1 MANALLLELGDV
13 VGGIFTILTCLISMI
28 SIWKHLIHVPHTS
41 MNRYC
46 VRILLLPPVFSLSSW
61 AGLRYPRQAIFF
73 EILRNLYEA
82 VVLATF
88 VQLLLTYL
96 NGPVR
101 LARRLADKAVGAIA
115 HPPPMSLCFKPW
127 DGALLVRHT
136 VLGTLQYAP
145 TMTLVSFAASV
156 AWLFPAPCDAGPVAP
171 PAANGTGNV
180 SAAPPMLPLAL
191 LSGGANGTAGG
202 HVGMLC
208 SDEDDTTFY
217 GRGQWRAD
225 RAYPYLAFVQNLGQC
240 WALYCLATFYR
251 ATHDMLAPMK
261 PVPKFIAIK
270 ASIFFT
276 WWQGLGVQLLVH
288 FHFIIADAGGEYSAA
303 QVAEAV
309 QSFAICVEM
318 LGFAVANRYVFGQS
332 ALRPPIDS
340 DGWGDGDGDGGEDG
354 GGGGGGGEDGG
365 GRERG
370 LTSDMH
376 DSIFGMGGAAG
387 GAKAARAL
395 PAEAGAAAMNPGENS
410 NKKTSLA
417 RRFVRGV
424 AFGDM
429 LKDMHALGQLS
440 RSSTAYLAVPLSTPV
455 GGVFDSG
462 VLGGYGSSDDDEE
475 QGGWTDQVL

>member
-1 MANALLLELGDV
+1 MANDLLIEMGDV
-13 VGGIFTILTCLISMI
+13 VGGLFVILTCLISMV
-28 SIWKHLIHVPHTS
+28 SIWKHLSHVPHTS

-46 VRILLLPPVFSLSSW
+46 VRILLLPPVFSLCSW

-101 LARRLADKAVGAIA
+101 LARRLTDKAVGAIT

-127 DGALLVRHT
+127 CGAQLVRQT

-145 TMTLVSFAASV
+145 TMTLVTLAASV
-156 AWLFPAPCDAGPVAP
+156 AWLFPAPCVAN
-171 PAANGTGNV
+171 PAAAAANV
-180 SAAPPMLPLAL
+180 TTTAAPPLPLPGNAT
-191 LSGGANGTAGG
+191 GT
-202 HVGMLC
+202 LC
-208 SDEDDTTFY
+208 SEEDDTTYY
-217 GRGQWRAD
+217 GRGQWRPD
-225 RAYPYLAFVQNLGQC
+225 RAYPFLAFVQNASQC

-251 ATHDMLAPMK
+251 ATHEMLAPMK
-261 PVPKFIAIK
+261 PVPKFLAVKAI
-270 ASIFFT
+270 IFFT

-288 FHFIIADAGGEYSAA
+288 FHFIVADQEGVYSAA

-309 QSFAICVEM
+309 QSFVICVEM
-318 LGFAVANRYVFGQS
+318 LGFAVANRFVFAQK

-340 DGWGDGDGDGGEDG
+340 EGWGHGECESDEGAGGDGRD
-354 GGGGGGGEDGG
+354 
-365 GRERG
+365 RG

-376 DSIFGMGGAAG
+376 DSIFGMGDAP
-387 GAKAARAL
+387 
-395 PAEAGAAAMNPGENS
+395 PATCGAAARGRPWDGEMEMVQGGDS
-410 NKKTSLA
+410 SSQASLA

-440 RSSTAYLAVPLSTPV
+440 RGSTAYLAVPLATPI

-462 VLGGYGSSDDDEE
+462 VLGGYGSEEGEDEKE
-475 QGGWTDQVL
+475 GWTDQVL